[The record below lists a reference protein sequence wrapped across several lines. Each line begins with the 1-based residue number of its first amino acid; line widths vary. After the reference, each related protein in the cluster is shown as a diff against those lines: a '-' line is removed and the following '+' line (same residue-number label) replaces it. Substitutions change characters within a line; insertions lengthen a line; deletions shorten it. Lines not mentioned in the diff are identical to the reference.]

1 MYILSYAGLL
11 LGLIILT
18 LLVSWHGFSD
28 IFHLLSDSGWGLLT
42 LPFIWFPCL
51 LIATISWRMLFAA
64 KRIPPYS
71 HVLAAIWMGRAIN
84 TLLPVATIGGE
95 IAKARL
101 ITLWGGSGIE
111 ASASV
116 MVDKTV
122 QALALI
128 PWGFIGV
135 FLLFYLAVDN
145 SIAIPAMIGFSLL
158 GLGIL
163 GFVLVQH
170 TGLFSFMAKLI
181 DRFIRSERRDGIANH
196 AREIDL
202 RVVALYKEKG
212 RFALSVFWR
221 TLSLML
227 ETGEV
232 WLACYLFGHP
242 IAFLDAMMLKSL
254 TSTLNNIVFFIPN
267 AYGVQ
272 EGGYVLIGGLIG
284 FSPEFSLAVSL
295 ATRVRELL
303 IDLPG
308 LLVWQHIENRQFLNK
323 KQRTSGSMPD

>member
-18 LLVSWHGFSD
+18 LLISGHGFSE
-28 IFHLLSDSGWGLLT
+28 IVHLLSDSGWGMLS
-42 LPFIWFPCL
+42 LPFVWLPSL
-51 LIATISWRMLFAA
+51 LIAAVSWRMLFTGT
-64 KRIPPYS
+64 RTPPYR
-71 HVLAAIWMGRAIN
+71 HILAAVWMGRAIN

-101 ITLWGGSGIE
+101 ITLWGANGIE

-116 MVDKTV
+116 MVDKTI

-135 FLLFYLAVDN
+135 SLLFYLAIDN
-145 SIAIPAMIGFSLL
+145 NIAIPAMIGFFFL

-163 GFVLVQH
+163 GFILVQR
-170 TGLFSFMAKLI
+170 TGIFSVMAKLVGK
-181 DRFIRSERRDGIANH
+181 FMRSEKRDGITNN
-196 AREIDL
+196 AREVDL
-202 RVVALYKEKG
+202 KVAALYKDQA
-212 RFALSVFWR
+212 RFALALFWR
-221 TLSLML
+221 TCSLIL
-227 ETGEV
+227 ETSEV
-232 WLACYLFGHP
+232 WLACYFFGHP
-242 IAFLDAMMLKSL
+242 ISFLDALMLKSL

-267 AYGVQ
+267 AYGIQ
-272 EGGYVLIGGLIG
+272 EGGYVMVGTLLGL
-284 FSPEFSLAVSL
+284 SPEFSLAISL

-308 LLVWQHIENRQFLNK
+308 LLAWQHIENKQFLDK
-323 KQRTSGSMPD
+323 KQRTSKSVSG